1 MTDNL
6 DDALAAK
13 DAEIAK
19 WRERAEFYADKYAEV
34 QVVLDIAHG
43 PNQEDG
49 AGEGIVADVE
59 LLRRQRDEYKEGQ
72 QRALREREALEA
84 ATDEKLVAAWR
95 ERDQAREELALA
107 QGSAADRAG
116 IVMRTGRELDQLR
129 AELDA
134 LILDRDEAVATIL
147 LAMQHVAFGSRAWVI
162 LDDYDGSRDNI
173 AEVDARM
180 ADGRMNKGT
189 WRYADSKALKAK
201 AAAVDA
207 TGSYPNERRCQ
218 RCHGPNL
225 PWSAPSPLW
234 NQVMRGGDVNGV
246 EIHAGIICPTCF
258 AVLAETAGVAD
269 LWRLHAE
276 RVHVP
281 LQTVTPSGRVWNP
294 QRWMWE
300 EPGAPASRNAT
311 DDEVRAVLHGG
322 AFLDGVIY
330 PELTE
335 TQRMDLLVG
344 DTRRAADDAL
354 AVIDETLRANTTE
367 PVAGNGPDECSCAQP
382 CCELDTGVGFMT
394 CGSQHCAVHGLWG
407 AEPASTE
414 SREHQ

>member
-34 QVVLDIAHG
+34 QVVLDIARG

-116 IVMRTGRELDQLR
+116 IVMRTGRELNQLR
-129 AELDA
+129 AELDQVA
-134 LILDRDEAVATIL
+134 AQRDELSFKVNA
-147 LAMQHVAFGSRAWVI
+147 AMMVRCWTNEDGKRFVFADDLRAA
-162 LDDYDGSRDNI
+162 LG
-173 AEVDARM
+173 
-180 ADGRMNKGT
+180 
-189 WRYADSKALKAK
+189 YAAPDEH
-201 AAAVDA
+201 
-207 TGSYPNERRCQ
+207 PERRCH
-218 RCHGPNL
+218 RCANPFR
-225 PWSAPSPLW
+225 PWVAPSPLW